1 MAATPTSPNPGPT
14 IDVIVSTFNE
24 ERYIGRCLDQVLGQ
38 DYPAGLVKVWL
49 VDGGST
55 DGTLDIVRRRAREEP
70 SLELIESERR
80 INLPEA
86 LNVGIERSSGD
97 LVAKVDAH
105 GYPELDFLRRAV
117 EAFNSEGPDV
127 ACVGGRPEQEGET
140 RFGRAVALARGSRFG
155 VGGSVYAGTSQREFV
170 DTVQCG
176 VYRRGPLEAVGSF
189 DPVMNYG
196 EDEEVNWRL
205 RRAGHRIL
213 LDTSIRFHYVTR
225 PSWSAVYRQYRNYGE
240 ARVRVVTAHPD
251 YLRPRHLA
259 PAAFVA
265 GLGGL
270 AVATPFSAAARA
282 ALIGAVGLYGGAA
295 VAVGAGAARKHDP
308 SLTPAVASCFA
319 ALHFGYGIGM
329 LQALVARTRPL

>member
-1 MAATPTSPNPGPT
+1 M
-14 IDVIVSTFNE
+14 IVSTFNE
-24 ERYIGRCLDQVLGQ
+24 ERYIGRCLDHVLGQ
-38 DYPAGLVKVWL
+38 DYRAELVRVWL

-55 DGTLDIVRRRAREEP
+55 DGTLEIVRSRAREEP
-70 SLELIESERR
+70 RLEVIESERR
-80 INLPEA
+80 MNLPEA

-155 VGGSVYAGTSQREFV
+155 VGGSVYSGRSVREFV

-176 VYRRGPLEAVGSF
+176 VYRRGPLEAVGAF

-225 PSWSAVYRQYRNYGE
+225 PSWSALYRQYRNYGE
-240 ARVRVVTAHPD
+240 ARVRVVEAHPG

-259 PAAFVA
+259 PAVFVA
-265 GLGGL
+265 GIGGL
-270 AVATPFSAAARA
+270 AAAAPFSSAART
-282 ALIGAVGLYGGAA
+282 ALVGTGAA
-295 VAVGAGAARKHDP
+295 YAGTALAAGAGAARLRDP

-329 LQALVARTRPL
+329 LRALMARTKPRPL